1 VTITLGI
8 DLASQPERTALAL
21 MSWSVEGAQV
31 VTLVR
36 GGGPGGTLHDKR
48 LVSAMQGLAYEPDA
62 PTKVA
67 IDAPFGWPEPFV
79 EAVVA
84 HQHGAGWPDTI
95 DNPRAKY
102 ERRFTDLHVKRET
115 GKLPLSVSTD
125 RIAYCAM
132 RCAVLLADL
141 ARFVGPEGVARDGS
155 GLVAEVYPDP
165 ALRRWLPALW
175 GQADKDSYK
184 GKTDK
189 ALRRRAALVDGLLAA
204 CDGRLG
210 LSEVD
215 REACIQFDDCLD
227 AVVCALVARAAELEF
242 TELPSGDDARKLARL
257 EGWIHLPP
265 NGHSL
270 RAMCASN

>member
-1 VTITLGI
+1 MSVTLGI

-21 MSWSVEGAQV
+21 ISWSDVGAEV

-36 GGGPGGTLHDKR
+36 GGGNAETLHDKR
-48 LVSAMQGLAYEPDA
+48 LVSAMRGLAYEGEA

-79 EAVVA
+79 AAVVA
-84 HQHGAGWPDTI
+84 HQHGDGWPDGI

-102 ERRFTDLHVKRET
+102 ERRSTDLHVKRET

-141 ARFVGPEGVARDGS
+141 ARFVGNDGVARDGS

-175 GQADKDSYK
+175 ENASKDSYK
-184 GKTDK
+184 GKTDT
-189 ALRRRAALVDGLLAA
+189 ALRRRVVLVEGLLAA
-204 CDGRLG
+204 CGGRLS
-210 LSEVD
+210 LSEAD
-215 REACIQFDDCLD
+215 RAACIQFDDCLD
-227 AVVCALVARAAELEF
+227 AVVCALLARAAELGQ
-242 TELPSGDDARKLARL
+242 TELPISDEDRRLARL

-265 NGHSL
+265 EGHSL
-270 RAMCASN
+270 RTLCAS

>member
-1 VTITLGI
+1 MTVTLGI

-21 MSWSVEGAQV
+21 ISWSGGGAEV
-31 VTLVR
+31 VKLVR
-36 GGGPGGTLHDKR
+36 GGGPGEALHDKR
-48 LVSAMQGLAYEPDA
+48 LVSAMRGLAYEPDA

-84 HQHGAGWPDTI
+84 HQHGAGWPDSI

-141 ARFVGPEGVARDGS
+141 ARFVGADGVARDGS

-175 GQADKDSYK
+175 GGADKDSYK
-184 GKTDK
+184 GKTDT
-189 ALRRRAALVDGLLAA
+189 ALRRRAALVEGLLTAG
-204 CDGRLG
+204 DGGLR
-210 LSEVD
+210 LSEAD
-215 REACIQFDDCLD
+215 RDACIQFDDCLD
-227 AVVCALVARAAELEF
+227 AVVCALLARAAELGL
-242 TELPSGDDARKLARL
+242 TELPSGDEARKLARL

-265 NGHSL
+265 EGHSL
-270 RAMCASN
+270 RALCLS